1 MTGRQLET
9 DDDEWMQRALA
20 LARDAACAG
29 EVPVGAL
36 IVREGRVVSEGWNRP
51 VAQHD
56 PTAHAEIV
64 ALRAAGASLGN
75 YRLVGCDLYVT
86 LEPCLMCAG
95 AMIHARINRLVFG
108 AFDPRAGAAGS
119 IVDAFSLPQLN
130 HRVRVCGGV
139 RQAECGDLLRGFF
152 RARR

>member
-1 MTGRQLET
+1 MTSESDERWLEH
-9 DDDEWMQRALA
+9 ALL
-20 LARDAACAG
+20 LARRAQAEG
-29 EVPVGAL
+29 EVPVGAVV
-36 IVREGRVVSEGWNRP
+36 VREGDILGEGWNRP

-64 ALRAAGASLGN
+64 ALRAAAASLGN